1 MAEDINDILYDTDD
15 LKKEKVN
22 GGFFDFIKAWFYND
36 IERHMFFEDEIIVAQ
51 KLKTIDVMAN
61 TYAVERKKYFE
72 RFLKDSHKQKGILTR
87 IKDRDFAFYKD
98 PNRVKLW
105 SSITDTEVYN
115 FFIKSSVNQMLG
127 GGNVAQ
133 LTSLPKFKFNAKL
146 TASINSENASAAAS
160 LVAAGEKSFMGSSCI
175 NIWSNLPI
183 FDSARGDVKSF
194 IPLYLRM
201 SGKASSAM
209 FSYNV
214 DISANASKLNFTDSK
229 SLELLDNFKGNVNLK
244 LVTAKGSKE
253 AKSFVY
259 TPKFKEDYKLLNE
272 LGFVLNAPEG
282 SYRYLVPKTRDGLD
296 LIREYTYPE
305 IEQIYFGRSALT
317 GYSKAN
323 YKKQSLGVEKNGE
336 GLMTLGLSS
345 RDYENPL
352 IQVKTS
358 TNTASFDLLSGEIKG
373 KILADNLIG
382 FADAKG
388 SVNKFRNQVDSIIKK
403 NIGESYES
411 PFKIPNLSE
420 FSDMEIKARFGLYS
434 KQSASKLRT
443 LRISIPMTTKM
454 LDLNQTSGSYDVKSG
469 MGYSMAQRNDLKGAI
484 AHKQGL
490 LENSAQ
496 KLLTGENLD
505 LKGQLTSTAKDLTS
519 DYMDFGKYAK
529 DKASSMLENVSSAA
543 QQDFDLAKTTGT
555 NAYGTAQ
562 NILSSIYDKGST
574 FDSVIGSLSE
584 VYKLKGGQLSNID
597 SDEILNAL
605 SKSSS
610 LANLSGKAGA
620 DLNELKSKFKDIA
633 SLDIKKKAS
642 DAILSSSNQQYN
654 PSFNK
659 AKTFN
664 DPDSFYVQDTLINY
678 SQTLKKE
685 EFKDQMSVINVI
697 EFDDSS
703 DLPILFNLC
712 RMMTSESTKQDAKDF
727 LSKKEN
733 SDKTKSFIDALEN
746 RATVISPESNIS
758 YTSINVLSNKSVG
771 AIFTEN
777 TKASSVSLGSTV
789 SLAEFNRMYSLDSR
803 VSRIGASPLEELSNF
818 SAKKDKYKS
827 TFEEYFTKL
836 SIQRYIEVM
845 MIDDEADFIKS
856 FVSPMMECQKK
867 LLDNLVILN
876 KEAKWKSSSTFKS
889 VFSSS
894 DSFNFT
900 GWLKE
905 RLPGFDF
912 ELSQEYAYFTGLV
925 INFSIEEDS
934 SSAETV
940 IKLCKIIRS
949 LDRLTRGFY
958 LLLRRMAKNRN
969 SRVGSHDV
977 SESHL
982 NITKQILTSLC
993 EPYQSFAERVG
1004 DDNELLS
1011 ALVNMLNFMDSF
1023 VEVQRL
1029 CASICVPSD
1038 SFFTLVNN
1046 NKELLKDICYTVEKS
1061 GVTGI
1066 VFESTFGYSSELFGS
1081 SNHNMKLNIK
1091 SSSVRSGDG
1100 KVNEFTSID
1109 REANTEQVLQNIYSN
1124 IAKLD
1129 EQELDRLFRGFRIL
1143 KQENSTNTDK
1153 TGFNIGLTYDPIS
1166 NDVSVDVNKD
1176 NENLYSYSNI
1186 SKDEYVKKIKN
1197 IVEAKV
1203 ALNLGFEH
1211 EEVRSSQGFS
1221 VLATIPAKGYSIDDL
1236 NRIYRPMI
1244 WV

>member
-1 MAEDINDILYDTDD
+1 MAEDINDLLYDTDD

-36 IERHMFFEDEIIVAQ
+36 VERHMFFEDEIIVAQ

-72 RFLKDSHKQKGILTR
+72 KFLKDSHKQKGLLTR

-98 PNRVKLW
+98 PTRVKLW

-127 GGNVAQ
+127 GGNIAQ
-133 LTSLPKFKFNAKL
+133 LTSLPKFKFNAKI
-146 TASINSENASAAAS
+146 TASVNSENISAAAS
-160 LVAAGEKSFMGSSCI
+160 LAAAGEKSFLGSSCI
-175 NIWSNLPI
+175 NIWSNLPVY
-183 FDSARGDVKSF
+183 DSEGGEIKSF

-201 SGKASSAM
+201 SGKASSAL

-214 DISANASKLNFTDSK
+214 DISASTNKLNFTDSK
-229 SLELLDNFKGNVNLK
+229 SLELLDNFKGNINLK

-253 AKSFVY
+253 AKSFIY
-259 TPKFKEDYKLLNE
+259 TPKFKEDSKLLND
-272 LGFVLNAPEG
+272 LGFILNTPDG

-305 IEQIYFGRSALT
+305 IEQIYFGRSALS
-317 GYSKAN
+317 GYSKSN
-323 YKKQSLGVEKNGE
+323 YQKQSLGIDKNGD
-336 GLMTLGLSS
+336 GLMILGVSS
-345 RDYENPL
+345 KDYENPL

-358 TNTASFDLLSGEIKG
+358 INTASFDILSGEIKG
-373 KILADNLIG
+373 KILADDLIG
-382 FADAKG
+382 FSDAKG
-388 SVNKFRNQVDSIIKK
+388 AVNKFRNQVDTIIKN
-403 NIGESYES
+403 NIGESFES

-443 LRISIPMTTKM
+443 IRISIPMTTKM
-454 LDLNQTSGSYDVKSG
+454 LDLNQTSGSYNIKSG
-469 MGYSMAQRNDLKGAI
+469 MGYSMAQRHELKGAI
-484 AHKQGL
+484 AYKQGL

-496 KLLTGENLD
+496 RLFSGESLD
-505 LKGQLTSTAKDLTS
+505 FKNQLSSTATDLTK
-519 DYMDFGKYAK
+519 DYVDFGNYAK
-529 DKASSMLENVSSAA
+529 NKAGSLMESVSNAA
-543 QQDFDLAKTTGT
+543 QQDFDLVKSTGNSALGAVQDT
-555 NAYGTAQ
+555 
-562 NILSSIYDKGST
+562 LSNIYDKGST

-584 VYKLKGGQLSNID
+584 IYKLKGGGLSNID
-597 SDEILNAL
+597 SNDILNVL
-605 SKSSS
+605 SQNSS
-610 LANLSGKAGA
+610 LAGLSGSVGA

-633 SLDIKKKAS
+633 SIDIKKKAS
-642 DAILSSSNQQYN
+642 EAILSTSYQQYN

-659 AKTFN
+659 AKIFN
-664 DPDSFYVQDTLINY
+664 NPDSFYVQDTLINY

-685 EFKDQMSVINVI
+685 EFRDQMSTINII
-697 EFDDSS
+697 EFGNDS

-712 RMMTSESTKQDAKDF
+712 KMMTSESGKDEAKDF
-727 LSKKEN
+727 LSQKEN
-733 SDKTKSFIDALEN
+733 VNKTKEFIDTLEN
-746 RATVISPESNIS
+746 TATVISPESNIS
-758 YTSINVLSNKSVG
+758 YTSINVLCNKGVG
-771 AIFTEN
+771 GIITEN
-777 TKASSVSLGSTV
+777 NKVSSVSLGSTV
-789 SLAEFNRMYSLDSR
+789 SLAGFNRMYSLDSR
-803 VSRIGASPLEELSNF
+803 VSKVGVSPLEELSRF
-818 SAKKDKYKS
+818 SAKKNKYKI

-836 SIQRYIEVM
+836 AIQRYMEVI

-876 KEAKWKSSSTFKS
+876 KDAKWKSSSSFKS
-889 VFSSS
+889 TFSSS
-894 DSFNFT
+894 SNFSFT

-925 INFSIEEDS
+925 INFSIEEDNS
-934 SSAETV
+934 SSETV
-940 IKLCKIIRS
+940 IKLCKIIKS
-949 LDRLTRGFY
+949 LDRLVRGFY

-969 SRVGSHDV
+969 GRIGSHDV
-977 SESHL
+977 SDSHL
-982 NITKQILTSLC
+982 NMVKQILTSLC
-993 EPYQSFAERVG
+993 EPYKVFTQKVG
-1004 DDNELLS
+1004 DDAELLS

-1029 CASICVPSD
+1029 CASICIPTD
-1038 SFFTLVNN
+1038 AFFTLVND
-1046 NKELLKDICYTVEKS
+1046 NKDLLKDICYTVEKS

-1066 VFESTFGYSSELFGS
+1066 VFESTFSYSSELFKEGQQE
-1081 SNHNMKLNIK
+1081 MKLNIK
-1091 SSSVRSGDG
+1091 STPVRADG

-1109 REANTEQVLQNIYSN
+1109 REANTEAVLQSIYDNI
-1124 IAKLD
+1124 ITLD
-1129 EQELDRLFRGFRIL
+1129 EQDLERLFRGFRIL

-1153 TGFNIGLTYDPIS
+1153 SGFNIGLTYDPIT
-1166 NDVSVDVNKD
+1166 NDVSVEVNKD
-1176 NENLYSYSNI
+1176 QESLYSYSNL

-1211 EEVRSSQGFS
+1211 EEIRSSQGFS
-1221 VLATIPAKGYSIDDL
+1221 VLATVPARGYSIDDL
-1236 NRIYRPMI
+1236 NRKYRPMI

>member
-72 RFLKDSHKQKGILTR
+72 KFLKDSHKQKGILTR

-98 PNRVKLW
+98 PTRVKLW

-146 TASINSENASAAAS
+146 TASINSENALAAAS

-183 FDSARGDVKSF
+183 FDSERGDVKSF

-214 DISANASKLNFTDSK
+214 DISANTSKLNFTDSK

-272 LGFVLNAPEG
+272 LGFVLNTPDG

-305 IEQIYFGRSALT
+305 IEQIYFGRSALS
-317 GYSKAN
+317 GYSKSN
-323 YKKQSLGVEKNGE
+323 YEKQSLGIEKNGE
-336 GLMTLGLSS
+336 GLMTLAVSS
-345 RDYENPL
+345 KDYENPL

-454 LDLNQTSGSYDVKSG
+454 LDFNQTSGSYDIKSG

-484 AHKQGL
+484 AYKQGL
-490 LENSAQ
+490 LESSAQ
-496 KLLTGENLD
+496 RLLTGENLD
-505 LKGQLTSTAKDLTS
+505 LKNQLTSTAKDLTK
-519 DYMDFGKYAK
+519 DYVDFGNYAK
-529 DKASSMLENVSSAA
+529 NKAGSMMESVSTAA

-555 NAYGTAQ
+555 SAYGSAQ
-562 NILSSIYDKGST
+562 NILSSIYDKGGT

-584 VYKLKGGQLSNID
+584 IYKLKGGQLTSID
-597 SDEILNAL
+597 SNEILNVL
-605 SKSSS
+605 SKNSS
-610 LANLSGKAGA
+610 LANLSGNVGA

-642 DAILSSSNQQYN
+642 EAILSTSQQQYN

-659 AKTFN
+659 AKTFSS
-664 DPDSFYVQDTLINY
+664 PDSFYVQDTLINY
-678 SQTLKKE
+678 SQNLKKE
-685 EFKDQMSVINVI
+685 EFKDQMSVINVV

-712 RMMTSESTKQDAKDF
+712 KMMTSESGKEEAKNF

-733 SDKTKSFIDALEN
+733 AEKTKQFVESLEN

-758 YTSINVLSNKSVG
+758 YTSINVLCNKGAGSV
-771 AIFTEN
+771 ITDN
-777 TKASSVSLGSTV
+777 NKASSVSLGSTV
-789 SLAEFNRMYSLDSR
+789 SLAEFNRMYALNSR
-803 VSRIGASPLEELSNF
+803 VSRVGASPLEELSSF
-818 SAKKDKYKS
+818 STRKNKYKV

-836 SIQRYIEVM
+836 TVQRYIEVM
-845 MIDDEADFIKS
+845 GVDDEADFIRS

-876 KEAKWKSSSTFKS
+876 KEAKWKSSSSFKS

-894 DSFNFT
+894 DNFSFT
-900 GWLKE
+900 GWLKD

-934 SSAETV
+934 SSSETV
-940 IKLCKIIRS
+940 IKLCSIIRS
-949 LDRLTRGFY
+949 LDKLTRRFY

-982 NITKQILTSLC
+982 NMVKQILTSLC
-993 EPYQSFAERVG
+993 EPYKNFTQKVE
-1004 DDNELLS
+1004 DTELLS

-1038 SFFTLVNN
+1038 SFFALVND
-1046 NKELLKDICYTVEKS
+1046 NKDLLRDICYTVEKS

-1066 VFESTFGYSSELFGS
+1066 VFESTFSYSSELFGS
-1081 SNHNMKLNIK
+1081 NNQDMKLNIK
-1091 SSSVRSGDG
+1091 SSSIKSSDG

-1109 REANTEQVLQNIYSN
+1109 RDANTEAVLQNIYDN

-1129 EQELDRLFRGFRIL
+1129 EQDLDRLFRGFRIL

-1153 TGFNIGLTYDPIS
+1153 TGFNIGLTYDPIT

-1176 NENLYSYSNI
+1176 NENLYSYSNM